1 MTPIASNTADKG
13 CSPVSS
19 NCVIW
24 QGPTLSCINVC
35 TGDSV
40 SDVVYKL
47 ALQVC
52 ALQANAGLSDLDLTA
67 LVNVCQTSP
76 TPAHTLSAILEL
88 LISKVVCLS
97 DIVKAIPVTG
107 TPYSEP
113 SLALPTCLQYVNTQ
127 GVTVTSLLHNQYT
140 LTLATKICAL
150 NSSVNTLT
158 TQVGGLNTRVT
169 ALENKTAAALPTV
182 VQTCLTGDSTAV
194 ALDAAVAE
202 LTTSLCSLK
211 AVLGTDAAITTAV
224 GKQCTSLA
232 SLPAIGQT
240 GTMST
245 IPGWKTTVSTM
256 SDGFT
261 NLWLTVCDMRNA
273 INDLKNCCNSVD
285 CTAVMIDFLAT
296 LNVGRD
302 QLTINFNNL
311 TSYKAALG
319 LDGFSDCYPG
329 GAVVTI
335 TDTAGHVYTTNVL
348 VVTNATNPSGV
359 TITFPV
365 DGTNQLNSTL
375 NYTVKMEACVTKNG
389 VSCSKTITKTLN
401 AACTTITITSATIS

>member
-1 MTPIASNTADKG
+1 MNPIASNTADKG

-35 TGDSV
+35 NGDSV

-52 ALQANAGLSDLDLTA
+52 ALQTNAGLTDLDLTA
-67 LVNVCQTSP
+67 LVNVCQTTP
-76 TPAHTLSAILEL
+76 EPAHTLSAILGL
-88 LISKVVCLS
+88 LISKVVCLA
-97 DIVKAIPVTG
+97 DIVAALPVSGASYT
-107 TPYSEP
+107 EP
-113 SLALPTCLQYVNTQ
+113 TLALPTCLQYINNQ
-127 GVTVTSLLHNQYT
+127 SVTVTSLMHNQYT
-140 LTLATKICAL
+140 LTLANKICSI
-150 NSSVNTLT
+150 NGTVGTLT

-169 ALENKTAAALPTV
+169 VLENKTTAALPTV
-182 VQTCLTGDSTAV
+182 TQACLTGDSAAV
-194 ALDAAVAE
+194 ALDVAIND
-202 LTTSLCSLK
+202 LTSSLCDLK
-211 AVLGTDAAITTAV
+211 GVLGTNAAITIAV
-224 GKQCTSLA
+224 GKQCTSLS

-245 IPGWKTTVSTM
+245 IPGWQTTVSTM
-256 SDGFT
+256 ADSFT

-319 LDGFSDCYPG
+319 LDGFTDCYPG

-335 TDTAGHVYTTNVL
+335 TDTAGHMYTTNVL
-348 VVTNATNPSGV
+348 VVANATNGSGV
-359 TITFPV
+359 TVSFPV
-365 DGTNQLNSTL
+365 DGTNELNSTL
-375 NYTVKMEACVTKNG
+375 NYTVKMEACVSKNG
-389 VSCSKTITKTLN
+389 VSCSKTITKVLN
-401 AACTTITITSATIS
+401 AACTTITITGATIS